1 MAIVTRCFL
10 IVLLSV
16 IYSFQSFADE
26 FLWQSGSN
34 LFIKLESQDKS
45 KKGSTPPNS
54 HPVELNEKD
63 IAEALELFKIW
74 SKDFYEGKELD
85 RVFTINVSRLLA
97 EHIVKGLKQ
106 AKPNQ
111 DIIYT
116 LAGKKIGTLGSQDV
130 RYQTGRIFYLDGKLN
145 IILGEY
151 DHPGDKLKE
160 LVYAGGNEKVKYFF
174 PTAKRAKPSKSF
186 KENVLKTDG
195 IENVKVGSKTRKDW
209 FTIDL
214 EKTKRVIAMNR
225 NKDDKNLSEDE
236 LKKALEDARL
246 AKERREM
253 RSEMARIRHEMK
265 QNKNVTDGK
274 SVEERL
280 QNLKSL
286 QEKGLISNEEY
297 ETKRTEILND
307 I

>member
-1 MAIVTRCFL
+1 MTMQDPIADMLTRMRNA
-10 IVLLSV
+10 
-16 IYSFQSFADE
+16 Q
-26 FLWQSGSN
+26 Q
-34 LFIKLESQDKS
+34 
-45 KKGSTPPNS
+45 
-54 HPVELNEKD
+54 
-63 IAEALELFKIW
+63 
-74 SKDFYEGKELD
+74 
-85 RVFTINVSRLLA
+85 A
-97 EHIVKGLKQ
+97 EHPDVTMMSSKQ
-106 AKPNQ
+106 
-111 DIIYT
+111 
-116 LAGKKIGTLGSQDV
+116 
-130 RYQTGRIFYLDGKLN
+130 
-145 IILGEY
+145 
-151 DHPGDKLKE
+151 
-160 LVYAGGNEKVKYFF
+160 KV
-174 PTAKRAKPSKSF
+174 AIA
-186 KENVLKTDG
+186 NVLKTEG
-195 IENVKVGSKTRKDW
+195 IGNVKVGSKTRKDW

-286 QEKGLISNEEY
+286 KEKELISDSEY
-297 ETKRTEILND
+297 EIKRTEILND

>member
-1 MAIVTRCFL
+1 MIVIARYLLLVSTTL
-10 IVLLSV
+10 IFSSQL
-16 IYSFQSFADE
+16 FADDI
-26 FLWQSGSN
+26 LWESGKN
-34 LFIKLESQDKS
+34 LFIKFTQQDKS
-45 KKGSTPPNS
+45 KAGKTPPNS
-54 HPVELNEKD
+54 HPVELEQKD
-63 IAEALELFKIW
+63 IAEALELIKIW
-74 SKDFYEGKELD
+74 TKDYYEGKDLE
-85 RVFTINVSRLLA
+85 RVFPTSVSRLIA
-97 EHIVKGLKQ
+97 EITAKSLKE
-106 AKPNQ
+106 ARPDQ

-116 LAGKKIGTLGSQDV
+116 LVGKKIVALGAQEA
-130 RYQTGRIFYLDGKLN
+130 RYQTGRVFYHDGKLN
-145 IILGEY
+145 IIIGEY

-160 LVYAGGNEKVKYFF
+160 MVYSGGNEKVTYFF
-174 PTAKRAKPSKSF
+174 PMAKRAKPSRKF
-186 KENVLKTDG
+186 KMNVIKVDG
-195 IENVKVGSKTRKDW
+195 IENVKIGKKTRKDW